1 MDFLLVQFEMG
12 IVSYWS
18 SLKVDG
24 AFLFVS
30 LKVDEAFL
38 LVQFK
43 RWMNLSYWS
52 SLKMDLPF
60 LLVQFESGW
69 EFPIGPVGAI

>member
-1 MDFLLVQFEMG
+1 MLVQFEMG

-24 AFLFVS
+24 AFLFRFVS

-60 LLVQFESGW
+60 LLV
-69 EFPIGPVGAI
+69 

>member
-30 LKVDEAFL
+30 LKVYEAFL

-43 RWMNLSYWS
+43 RWMNLSYSS

-60 LLVQFESGW
+60 LLVQFEDGSA
-69 EFPIGPVGAI
+69 FPIGPV